1 MLFLSGTVTDIL
13 PVNSFFYRFEQVL
26 YKCILLFGK
35 RQTGIFPQIKQ
46 VFRVGY
52 FVYYRYDIIQID
64 LFPGLRFFGVSVEGW
79 LQYI

>member
-26 YKCILLFGK
+26 YKCILLFRE
-35 RQTGIFPQIKQ
+35 RQAGIFPQIKQ
-46 VFRVGY
+46 IFRVSY

-64 LFPGLRFFGVSVEGW
+64 LYHDSFQVCASLAY
-79 LQYI
+79 L

>member
-1 MLFLSGTVTDIL
+1 MLFLTGTVTDIL

-52 FVYYRYDIIQID
+52 FVYYWYDIIQVD
-64 LFPGLRFFGVSVEGW
+64 LYHDSFEVSAP
-79 LQYI
+79 LAYL